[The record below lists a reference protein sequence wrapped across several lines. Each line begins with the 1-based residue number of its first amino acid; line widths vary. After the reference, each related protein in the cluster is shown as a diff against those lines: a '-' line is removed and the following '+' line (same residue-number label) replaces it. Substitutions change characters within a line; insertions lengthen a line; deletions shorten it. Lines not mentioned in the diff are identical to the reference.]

1 MAGPCAAG
9 TPADGPVGR
18 PVHRHQGPPVGAA
31 RFALLPDEIPGAR
44 LEVLGDG
51 PLRNE
56 LERLAG
62 RLGVSGSVCF
72 RGLLPWPQTLGAY
85 DEADVLLF
93 TSLRDSFGV
102 QNLEA
107 WARGVPVVHLDHQG
121 VRGLLRTGLR
131 DCGTAG
137 RCGGPAAA
145 SGPRAR
151 RGAHRPSGPPPQ
163 GGGRAAVG
171 TTAHL
176 VTEAKLAEQL
186 YETVVNRR

>member
-1 MAGPCAAG
+1 M
-9 TPADGPVGR
+9 
-18 PVHRHQGPPVGAA
+18 
-31 RFALLPDEIPGAR
+31 LDEIPGAR

-72 RGLLPWPQTLGAY
+72 RGRLPWPQTLGAY

-121 VRGLLRTGLR
+121 VGDFSAPGCATAVPLGDAADLPHRLARALGAVLTDHQARHRRAEAGLR
-131 DCGTAG
+131 W
-137 RCGGPAAA
+137 
-145 SGPRAR
+145 AR
-151 RGAHRPSGPPPQ
+151 QHTWSQKPSSLSSCTRPW
-163 GGGRAAVG
+163 
-171 TTAHL
+171 
-176 VTEAKLAEQL
+176 
-186 YETVVNRR
+186 